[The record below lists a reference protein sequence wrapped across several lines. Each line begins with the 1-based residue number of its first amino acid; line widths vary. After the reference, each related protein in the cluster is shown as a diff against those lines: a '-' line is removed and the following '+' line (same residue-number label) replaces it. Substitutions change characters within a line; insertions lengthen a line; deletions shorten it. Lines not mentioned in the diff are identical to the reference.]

1 MANPRAFISFDFD
14 HNEGNRKYF
23 VGQIYNSRTPFNV
36 EDWSSKQE
44 LSQTQWERILEEK
57 INKCHLMIILVGRH
71 MASANGVSKEIQMA
85 IRNNVPIFGVY
96 VDEANTLSTLPA
108 SLSRTRVV
116 PWNWVSI
123 ASMIDQC
130 MKEGK
135 NKTY

>member
-14 HNEGNRKYF
+14 HNERDRKYF

-44 LSQTQWERILEEK
+44 LSQSQWEKILEEK
-57 INKCHLMIILVGRH
+57 VKKCHLMIVLVGRH
-71 MASANGVSKEIQMA
+71 MASANGVNKEIQMA
-85 IRNNVPIFGVY
+85 IRNSVPIFGVY
-96 VDEANTLSTLPA
+96 VDEANTLSTLPVD
-108 SLSRTRVV
+108 LSRARVV
-116 PWNWVSI
+116 AWNWASI

-135 NKTY
+135 NKIN